1 MRFNQLDS
9 SYNRREGTLDALL
22 SLRRAHTHTH
32 TQASG
37 VTIYITP
44 LPIKAARLEIT
55 SALYTSLTTNS
66 RTSKWEETAPT

>member
-32 TQASG
+32 PG
-37 VTIYITP
+37 
-44 LPIKAARLEIT
+44 LGRHNLH
-55 SALYTSLTTNS
+55 NS
-66 RTSKWEETAPT
+66 ISDQSSEAGDYVSPVHKFDNKQ